1 MKQSSADTPVSRQDV
16 QGILAVCLLAAL
28 LLSSPQMNAQRPSEP
43 STEQQ
48 SALDERIMDKTADPC
63 EDFNRYACGNFK
75 TFYPL
80 PETTT
85 SFGTFDLLEERNAVV
100 LRSILEAA
108 TSAAKRSTSEQQ
120 LGDYYAACMDTETID
135 RLGLKP
141 LKREMVRIDEMKKK
155 SDLPIVMAQLI
166 LIRANAFFDFG
177 PEQDPK
183 DARQEIALIA
193 EGGYQ
198 MPNRDSYLNA
208 GIEDK
213 RLRTQYLQHI
223 ARELRLAGET
233 DTEAQSDAVRIMAIE
248 TKLAASSLDVV
259 TRRDPNETYHLL
271 TIQELSALT
280 PRFSWTTFLTAVGA
294 PPTKSID
301 VSNPAGLQAFDRV
314 LQGTNLA
321 DIKAYLRWTV
331 ISHLS
336 NLWLP
341 EPFQDESFNFDG
353 RILRGQPE
361 RTPRW
366 QACTYVVWD
375 VMADTVSKAYV
386 AAVFPEAKKAEGLSM
401 VHDIEAAMSKDIDE
415 SDWMDQRTKARA
427 KEKLRSI
434 TNKVGYPDKW
444 VDYGTLEVRRDDAL
458 GNLTRGWQLRT
469 TRDIQEIGQPVDK
482 RSFELPVSLAAAYY
496 SAGNNDVNIMAGM
509 MQRPFYDL
517 QASDAANYGH
527 LGAIVGHELVH
538 GFDDKGRLYNGDGNL
553 EDWWTPEDNKRFKQK
568 ASCFVN
574 EYGALKVDELHVN
587 GTLSLGENLADNGG
601 LQLAYLAMIADALR
615 KHLDMQSKTD
625 GLTPKQQFFLAF
637 AQDWCNETREEQLR
651 LQVQTNPHTPDIY
664 RGNGALQNM
673 PEFGEAFGCKRGQPM
688 MPAESCRVW

>member
-1 MKQSSADTPVSRQDV
+1 MRQASIDRAVSRRKA
-16 QGILAVCLLAAL
+16 QGMLALYFLVAMV
-28 LLSSPQMNAQRPSEP
+28 LSSSQTNAQRPNEP
-43 STEQQ
+43 YTEQQ
-48 SALDERIMDKTADPC
+48 SALDERIMDKTANPC

-80 PETTT
+80 PETAT

-108 TSAAKRSTSEQQ
+108 ASATKRSRSEQQ
-120 LGDYYAACMDTETID
+120 LGDYYAACMDTETIN

-141 LKREMVRIDEMKKK
+141 LKREMARIDEMKKK

-177 PEQDPK
+177 PEQNPK
-183 DARQEIALIA
+183 DARQEITLIA
-193 EGGYQ
+193 QGGYQ
-198 MPNRDSYLNA
+198 MPNRDSYVNT
-208 GIEDK
+208 GIEDQ

-223 ARELRLAGET
+223 ARELRLAGEA
-233 DTEAQSDAVRIMAIE
+233 DTEAQSDAVQIIAIE
-248 TKLAASSLDVV
+248 TKLAASSLDAV
-259 TRRDPNETYHLL
+259 TRRDPNKIYHLL
-271 TIQELSALT
+271 TIQELNALT

-294 PPTKSID
+294 PQTKSID
-301 VSNPAGLQAFDRV
+301 VSNPVGLQAFDRV
-314 LQGTNLA
+314 LQETKLP

-341 EPFQDESFNFDG
+341 DPFQQESFNFND

-361 RTPRW
+361 KTPRW
-366 QACTYVVWD
+366 QACAYVVWD
-375 VMADTVSKAYV
+375 VMADTISKAYV
-386 AAVFPEAKKAEGLSM
+386 AAAFSNAKKAEGLSM
-401 VHDIEAAMSKDIDE
+401 VRDIEVAMSKDIDE

-427 KEKLRSI
+427 KEKLGSI

-444 VDYGTLEVRRDDAL
+444 ADYGTLEVRRDDAL

-482 RSFELPVSLAAAYY
+482 GSFELPVSLAAAYY
-496 SAGNNDVNIMAGM
+496 SAANNDVNIMAGM

-553 EDWWTPEDNKRFKQK
+553 EDWWTRKITNTSSRRP
-568 ASCFVN
+568 AVSWMST
-574 EYGALKVDELHVN
+574 EL
-587 GTLSLGENLADNGG
+587 
-601 LQLAYLAMIADALR
+601 
-615 KHLDMQSKTD
+615 
-625 GLTPKQQFFLAF
+625 
-637 AQDWCNETREEQLR
+637 
-651 LQVQTNPHTPDIY
+651 
-664 RGNGALQNM
+664 
-673 PEFGEAFGCKRGQPM
+673 
-688 MPAESCRVW
+688 